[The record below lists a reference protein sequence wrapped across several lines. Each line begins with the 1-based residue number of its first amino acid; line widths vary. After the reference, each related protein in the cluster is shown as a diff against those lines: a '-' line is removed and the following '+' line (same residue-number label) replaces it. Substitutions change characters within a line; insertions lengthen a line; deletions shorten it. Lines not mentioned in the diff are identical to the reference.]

1 MLRRTPSLA
10 LRAVLTFTAV
20 YIAAIA
26 VFLTAV
32 IVTEDR
38 DHDRSSHTGART
50 ALSRAAEDL
59 VRTADGYRL
68 DPDGGFAAMASRNP
82 QMWLIG
88 RSGESSFSSG
98 RVPEPVARAFER
110 HSLLVESGRFYV
122 PGVER
127 PLANAAVERR
137 RIGSD
142 SVLLAAGGVDPKTL
156 GAGDSLGA
164 SWGEGV
170 IAILLGIA
178 VIGFAAMLIALPI
191 LSRALRPLA
200 AEAASILPQ
209 EPERR
214 LCEEK
219 APRELLPLVR
229 GFNAALDRLAS
240 ELGRRKRFIADAAH
254 ELRTPLAVV
263 ALRVEALEDETAKQ
277 ELRRGLGR
285 LVHLVSQM
293 LDVERL
299 SLSGRERLP
308 VDLAAVARDV
318 VADLAPTAIRS
329 GYDLSLEAPDR
340 PVEIVGEEQ
349 AIARALTNLLSNAV
363 EHGGNCGQIVVSVS
377 PGRTVEV
384 ADEGPGV
391 ADALLPRLFEPFA
404 RGSSTGEG
412 CGLGLHLTREIMRAH
427 GGDVSLVPG
436 RVGSTFRLSFPSPGD
451 EAGADESKGAAK
463 R

>member
-10 LRAVLTFTAV
+10 LRAVLTFTSV

-26 VFLTAV
+26 VFLTI
-32 IVTEDR
+32 IVLNDDPHR
-38 DHDRSSHTGART
+38 DPNSHTGPKI

-59 VRTADGYRL
+59 VPTENGFRMKR
-68 DPDGGFAAMASRNP
+68 DGGFAEMASRNP
-82 QMWLIG
+82 ALWLVG
-88 RSGESSFSSG
+88 RSGDGKFSFG
-98 RVPEPVARAFER
+98 PVPEPVARALEQ

-127 PLANAAVERR
+127 PLANAVVERR
-137 RIGSD
+137 RVGSG

-156 GAGDSLGA
+156 GSGDSLGA

-170 IAILLGIA
+170 LAILAGIAI
-178 VIGFAAMLIALPI
+178 VGFAAMLIALPI

-209 EPERR
+209 DPARR
-214 LCEEK
+214 LDEDK

-263 ALRVEALEDETAKQ
+263 ALRVEALEDETDKQ

-299 SLSGRERLP
+299 SLSGRQRSR

-318 VADLAPTAIRS
+318 VADLAPTAIKA
-329 GYDLSLEAPDR
+329 GYDLSLEAPDS
-340 PVEIVGEEQ
+340 PVEVIGEEQ

-363 EHGGNCGQIVVSVS
+363 EHGGHRGQIVVSVS
-377 PGRTVEV
+377 DRRTIDVV
-384 ADEGPGV
+384 DEGPGV
-391 ADALLPRLFEPFA
+391 PRSLRPRLFEPFS
-404 RGSSTGEG
+404 RGSSNAEG
-412 CGLGLHLTREIMRAH
+412 SGLGLHLTREIMRAH
-427 GGDVSLVPG
+427 GGEVSLVPRQRG
-436 RVGSTFRLSFPSPGD
+436 ATFRLGFASPQD
-451 EAGADESKGAAK
+451 EG
-463 R
+463 

>member
-26 VFLTAV
+26 VFLTI
-32 IVTEDR
+32 IVLNDDPHR
-38 DHDRSSHTGART
+38 DPNSHTGPKI

-59 VRTADGYRL
+59 ARTENGFRL
-68 DPDGGFAAMASRNP
+68 PQDGGFAAMASRNP
-82 QMWLIG
+82 AIWLIG
-88 RSGESSFSSG
+88 RSGDGSVSFG
-98 RVPEPVARAFER
+98 RVPEPVARVFET
-110 HSLLVESGRFYV
+110 HGLLVESGRFYV

-127 PLANAAVERR
+127 PLANAVVERR
-137 RIGSD
+137 QIGSVT
-142 SVLLAAGGVDPKTL
+142 VLLAAGGVDPKTL
-156 GAGDSLGA
+156 GSGDSLGA

-170 IAILLGIA
+170 LAILAWIA
-178 VIGFAAMLIALPI
+178 VVGFAAMLIALPI

-214 LCEEK
+214 LDEEK

-240 ELGRRKRFIADAAH
+240 ELGRRKRFIGDAAH

-263 ALRVEALEDETAKQ
+263 ALRVEALEDENAKQ

-299 SLSGRERLP
+299 SLSGRERSL
-308 VDLAAVARDV
+308 VDLVAIARDV
-318 VADLAPTAIRS
+318 VADLAPTAIKS
-329 GYDLSLEAPDR
+329 GYDLSLEAPDA
-340 PVEIVGEEQ
+340 PVEVVGEEQ

-363 EHGGNCGQIVVSVS
+363 EHGGNRGQIIVTVSDRRTIDVV
-377 PGRTVEV
+377 
-384 ADEGPGV
+384 DEGPGV
-391 ADALLPRLFEPFA
+391 PQSLQPRLFEPFS
-404 RGSSTGEG
+404 RGSSNSEG

-427 GGDVSLVPG
+427 GGEVRLVPG
-436 RVGSTFRLSFPSPGD
+436 RRGATFRLGFASPED
-451 EAGADESKGAAK
+451 EGRA
-463 R
+463 

>member
-20 YIAAIA
+20 YVAAIGA
-26 VFLTAV
+26 FLTI
-32 IVTEDR
+32 IVVTDDPHR
-38 DHDRSSHTGART
+38 DPNSHTAPKI
-50 ALSRAAEDL
+50 ALVRAAEEL
-59 VRTADGYRL
+59 VRTENGFRIAR
-68 DPDGGFAAMASRNP
+68 DGGFAAMASRNP
-82 QMWLIG
+82 AIWLIG
-88 RSGESSFSSG
+88 RSGDRSFSFG
-98 RVPEPVARAFER
+98 RVPEPVARAFEQ
-110 HSLLVESGRFYV
+110 HGLLVQSGRFYV

-127 PLANAAVERR
+127 PLANAVVERR
-137 RIGSD
+137 RVGSD
-142 SVLLAAGGVDPKTL
+142 FVVLAVGGVDPKTL
-156 GAGDSLGA
+156 GSGDSLGA

-170 IAILLGIA
+170 LVILGWIA
-178 VIGFAAMLIALPI
+178 VVGFAAMLIALPI

-214 LCEEK
+214 LDEDK

-293 LDVERL
+293 LDIERL
-299 SLSGRERLP
+299 SLSGRERSP

-329 GYDLSLEAPDR
+329 GYDLSLEAPDA
-340 PVEIVGEEQ
+340 PVIVTGDAH
-349 AIARALTNLLSNAV
+349 AISRAITNLIGNSVA
-363 EHGGNCGQIVVSVS
+363 HGGRSGQISVMVGADRTIDVV
-377 PGRTVEV
+377 
-384 ADEGPGV
+384 DEGPGV
-391 ADALLPRLFEPFA
+391 PEALQPRLFEPFS
-404 RGSSTGEG
+404 RGRSDSEG

-427 GGDVSLVPG
+427 GGEVRLVPG
-436 RVGSTFRLSFPSPGD
+436 QRGARFRLCFASP
-451 EAGADESKGAAK
+451 EDES
-463 R
+463 

>member
-10 LRAVLTFTAV
+10 LRAVLTFTTVYVAAV
-20 YIAAIA
+20 A
-26 VFLTAV
+26 VFLTA
-32 IVTEDR
+32 IILTDDPDR
-38 DHDRSSHTGART
+38 DRNSHTGPRT
-50 ALSRAAEDL
+50 ALARAADDL
-59 VRTADGYRL
+59 APTQDGLRL
-68 DPDGGFAAMASRNP
+68 ARDGGFAAMASRNP
-82 QMWLIG
+82 AIWLVA
-88 RSGESSFSSG
+88 RSGDSTLSYG
-98 RVPEPVARAFER
+98 RVPEPVERAFER

-127 PLANAAVERR
+127 PLANAVVERR
-137 RIGSD
+137 RIGSA
-142 SVLLAAGGVDPKTL
+142 SVLLAAGGVDPATL
-156 GAGDSLGA
+156 ASADSLGA

-170 IAILLGIA
+170 LVILTGIA
-178 VIGFAAMLIALPI
+178 VVGFAAMLIALPI

-200 AEAASILPQ
+200 AQAASILPQ
-209 EPERR
+209 QPDRR
-214 LCEEK
+214 LDEEQ

-263 ALRVEALEDETAKQ
+263 ALRVEALADETDRS

-299 SLSGRERLP
+299 SLSGRERSP
-308 VDLAAVARDV
+308 VDLAGIARDV

-329 GYDLSLEAPDR
+329 GYDLSLEAPDE
-340 PVEIVGEEQ
+340 PVVVTGD
-349 AIARALTNLLSNAV
+349 AHAVSRALTNLVGNAV
-363 EHGGNCGQIVVSVS
+363 AHGGGAGQIRVVVGA
-377 PGRTVEV
+377 GRTIEV

-391 ADALLPRLFEPFA
+391 PADLRPRLFEPFSRA
-404 RGSSTGEG
+404 GSSAEG

-427 GGDVSLVPG
+427 GGEVELVPAPRG
-436 RVGSTFRLSFPSPGD
+436 ATFRLAF
-451 EAGADESKGAAK
+451 AAPEDGG
-463 R
+463 RG

>member
-20 YIAAIA
+20 YIAAIT
-26 VFLTAV
+26 VFLTAI
-32 IVTEDR
+32 IVSDDPDR
-38 DHDRSSHTGART
+38 DRNSHTGPRT

-59 VRTADGYRL
+59 VRTENGFRMK
-68 DPDGGFAAMASRNP
+68 PDGGFAAMASRNP
-82 QMWLIG
+82 AIWLIG
-88 RSGESSFSSG
+88 RSEHARFSFG
-98 RVPEPVARAFER
+98 RVPEPVVQAFEQ
-110 HSLLVESGRFYV
+110 HSLQIESGRFYV
-122 PGVER
+122 LGVER
-127 PLANAAVERR
+127 PLANAVVERR
-137 RIGSD
+137 RTGSG
-142 SVLLAAGGVDPKTL
+142 SILLAAGGVDPKTL
-156 GAGDSLGA
+156 ESADSLGA

-170 IAILLGIA
+170 LVILAGIAI
-178 VIGFAAMLIALPI
+178 VGFAAMLIALPI

-209 EPERR
+209 QPERR
-214 LCEEK
+214 LGEDK

-263 ALRVEALEDETAKQ
+263 ALRVEALQDETDKQ

-299 SLSGRERLP
+299 SLSGRERSP
-308 VDLAAVARDV
+308 VDLVAIARDV

-329 GYDLSLEAPDR
+329 GYDLSLEAPDA
-340 PVEIVGEEQ
+340 PVIVTGDAH
-349 AIARALTNLLSNAV
+349 AISRALTNLIGNSVA
-363 EHGGNCGQIVVSVS
+363 HGGGAGQIRVVV
-377 PGRTVEV
+377 GADRTIDVT
-384 ADEGPGV
+384 DEGPGV
-391 ADALLPRLFEPFA
+391 PADLQPRLFEPFS
-404 RGSSTGEG
+404 RGSSNAEG

-427 GGDVSLVPG
+427 GGEVSLVPG
-436 RVGSTFRLSFPSPGD
+436 QRGAAFRLAFTAPDD
-451 EAGADESKGAAK
+451 EG
-463 R
+463 

>member
-20 YIAAIA
+20 YVAAIA
-26 VFLTAV
+26 VFLAV
-32 IVTEDR
+32 IILTDDPHRDR
-38 DHDRSSHTGART
+38 NSHTGPRI

-59 VRTADGYRL
+59 VPTANGFRL
-68 DPDGGFAAMASRNP
+68 ARNGGFAAMASRNP
-82 QMWLIG
+82 GLWLIG
-88 RSGESSFSSG
+88 RSGEAAFSFGS
-98 RVPEPVARAFER
+98 VPGPVARAFEQ
-110 HSLLVESGRFYV
+110 HGLLVESGRFYV

-127 PLANAAVERR
+127 PLANAVIERR
-137 RIGSD
+137 RVGSG

-156 GAGDSLGA
+156 ESADSLGA

-170 IAILLGIA
+170 LVILTGIAI
-178 VIGFAAMLIALPI
+178 VGFAAMLIALPI

-209 EPERR
+209 DPARR
-214 LCEEK
+214 LDEDK

-240 ELGRRKRFIADAAH
+240 ELGRRRRFIADAAH

-263 ALRVEALEDETAKQ
+263 ALRVEALADETDKR

-293 LDVERL
+293 LDIERL
-299 SLSGRERLP
+299 SLSGRERSR
-308 VDLAAVARDV
+308 VDLAAIARDV
-318 VADLAPTAIRS
+318 VADLAPTAIKS
-329 GYDLSLEAPDR
+329 GYDLSLDAPDS
-340 PVEIVGEEQ
+340 PVEVVAEEQ
-349 AIARALTNLLSNAV
+349 AIARALTNLLSNAI
-363 EHGGNCGQIVVSVS
+363 EHGGNRGQIIVSVS
-377 PGRTVEV
+377 DVLTIDV

-391 ADALLPRLFEPFA
+391 PQSLQPRLFEPFS
-404 RGSSTGEG
+404 RGSSNGEG

-436 RVGSTFRLSFPSPGD
+436 ERGATFRLSFASPQ
-451 EAGADESKGAAK
+451 DES
-463 R
+463 